1 MHWFLQHAALSPTSL
16 AHSLPFG
23 KKITYVTAASD
34 KKKTITD
41 CTGCN
46 KSTASCFLHS
56 RAKNH
61 TFLVLPQGATPH
73 PCTNP
78 QLSQVPTPP
87 THKLQHSIRKA
98 GRQTGD
104 TLPNLQQNRLWGSAG
119 ALWSSLFTQFNRF
132 RYNLL
137 CQLGNCSQLG
147 HLSLQQVAVCLSLTT
162 ASWGNCLKADC
173 EEQSHGH
180 ISLDHVQ
187 P

>member
-1 MHWFLQHAALSPTSL
+1 MWQQHLTRRKQSQTAQVATSPQRLAFFILGPRIIHFLFCPKEQLRIPVRILSCPQFPHHPLTSSK
-16 AHSLPFG
+16 APSG
-23 KKITYVTAASD
+23 
-34 KKKTITD
+34 
-41 CTGCN
+41 
-46 KSTASCFLHS
+46 
-56 RAKNH
+56 R
-61 TFLVLPQGATPH
+61 Q
-73 PCTNP
+73 
-78 QLSQVPTPP
+78 
-87 THKLQHSIRKA
+87 A